1 MRRMEQMHLFRL
13 NFMIRFIKIFILSR
27 FLFHAN
33 RYYFGGV
40 REKTVFY
47 SIKNELLERFGEKIG
62 QDLQFIEGKEC
73 WSCEGTGLFRK
84 HTWHGSWW
92 ESCWHCTNGMYKRA
106 FWSLLECVKFGSFV
120 FHRPVRRIYDPV
132 ELLPI
137 QHIPTRFHG
146 YISHKYTYWSES
158 CAYLLVWYYR
168 RSEIKH
174 FSSGYACGRSP
185 SRYAAKFFHIIY
197 RGKDSIP
204 ALRFQDWKK
213 ERGEKIKN
221 KAFEVLNYFRCR
233 IEAFQLKL
241 REKSEKQK
249 EAESLT
255 EIFDLLPSGYSL
267 GRSYWN
273 EFSLFDDDGKEIA
286 TDRIERIEEYLREK
300 IKQEPEGIPF

>member
-1 MRRMEQMHLFRL
+1 
-13 NFMIRFIKIFILSR
+13 MIRFIKIFILSR

-40 REKTVFY
+40 KDKSVFY

-62 QDLQFIEGKEC
+62 DDLQFIEGKEC
-73 WSCEGTGLFRK
+73 WSCEGTGMFKK
-84 HTWHGSWW
+84 HGWLTVWYEH
-92 ESCWHCTNGMYKRA
+92 CWKCTNGMYKRA
-106 FWSLLECVKFGSFV
+106 FWSLLDVVKFGSFV

-204 ALRFQDWKK
+204 ALRFQEWKK
-213 ERGEKIKN
+213 EHKGKLIEKTL
-221 KAFEVLNYFRCR
+221 EVLSSIREH
-233 IEAFQLKL
+233 IELVESKYEKKSRERKNAELLLKIYNTIPSYYAVWGNRFNGFTL
-241 REKSEKQK
+241 GKIEGYPKMLKIETTADNLQEIYEFACEKFGNKDE
-249 EAESLT
+249 
-255 EIFDLLPSGYSL
+255 D
-267 GRSYWN
+267 
-273 EFSLFDDDGKEIA
+273 
-286 TDRIERIEEYLREK
+286 
-300 IKQEPEGIPF
+300 IPF